1 MFVSILK
8 EQTAISL
15 SSIAK
20 TVDTKLTRISMLLEM
35 SVMTIFSPLPTGLW
49 SRGQSIP
56 RMFQEILFPSYK
68 PHPLVGGA
76 VDIEI
81 LP

>member
-1 MFVSILK
+1 
-8 EQTAISL
+8 
-15 SSIAK
+15 
-20 TVDTKLTRISMLLEM
+20 RR
-35 SVMTIFSPLPTGLW
+35 

-76 VDIEI
+76 VDSKADGKTETPKAFKWEKCSNGEVIGCFPRI
-81 LP
+81 FDCLS

>member
-8 EQTAISL
+8 GQIAISL
-15 SSIAK
+15 SSTAK
-20 TVDTKLTRISMLLEM
+20 TVDTKLTRISTHLGM
-35 SVMTIFSPLPTGLW
+35 SVMTIFSPLPTGR
-49 SRGQSIP
+49 RGQSIP

-76 VDIEI
+76 VD
-81 LP
+81 LT